1 MKNLLVFSRDILL
14 KSSLVFTLP
23 RRLLKA
29 IGIVFIIFVLFSL
42 IFYLFQV
49 SSMLKAGFLL
59 NNYEYKLIEANQQ
72 NKALEIKL
80 DNVIS
85 LNNAKKLIKEANF
98 EKIEN
103 ISYIKISQDS
113 IAARKIFI
121 NR

>member
-1 MKNLLVFSRDILL
+1 
-14 KSSLVFTLP
+14 
-23 RRLLKA
+23 
-29 IGIVFIIFVLFSL
+29 
-42 IFYLFQV
+42 
-49 SSMLKAGFLL
+49 MLKAGFLL

-72 NKALEIKL
+72 NKALKIKL
-80 DNVIS
+80 DKIIS
-85 LNNAKKLIKEANF
+85 LNNVKKLIKEANF

>member
-1 MKNLLVFSRDILL
+1 MNNLLVFSRDILL

>member
-1 MKNLLVFSRDILL
+1 MNNLLVFSRDILL
-14 KSSLVFTLP
+14 KSSLVFTFP